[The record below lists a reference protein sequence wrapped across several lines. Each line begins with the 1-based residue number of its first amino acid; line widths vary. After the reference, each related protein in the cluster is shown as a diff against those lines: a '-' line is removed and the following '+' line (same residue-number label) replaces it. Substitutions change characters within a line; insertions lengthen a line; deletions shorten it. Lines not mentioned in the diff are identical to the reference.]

1 MKKKT
6 IYDIVLFALL
16 GILAFLP
23 MAQEHLHLF
32 DLKHLVGVM
41 VEAKKPE
48 LTKEN
53 YVSGQYQQQMEAYAA
68 QNFGFHESIIR
79 LYNQYLYDFYRKTYN
94 EEIIPGRDGWFYY
107 QQNVNDYYGTEMYR
121 WQPTVEEAKAT
132 YDREARLMWKLR
144 GVLHDY
150 GKEFLMFMAP
160 EKGFLYPEHLPK
172 RQIDTTTINARLY
185 YSKKFDEYGFPYIEM
200 TKWFQGIKEA
210 DTVPYI
216 LIPQSGAH
224 WSFSSVIAADSLFRF
239 MGSLKNEKL
248 GTLKV
253 GPLRESSVQTKIG
266 DYDLENTMNL
276 WRTVSHK
283 GEKLLDAEVT
293 VVSDSATVKPDVLF
307 VGNSYLF
314 RMNYFIPFE
323 DMFSYTDYWFYNS
336 TAYYGE
342 GYALKRN
349 VLEIDLLQ
357 RLLDADY
364 VVWFTT
370 GNQMY
375 KVSYGFVERAL
386 MTLCLSEDRVN
397 DVRNQLMD
405 SLRCDSAFM
414 STIDTLSDPN
424 GVELI
429 KQLWQEAS
437 NALTRN
443 PEYYFPE
450 LAGDSIPTA
459 RNPKIPEYLVIKDIK
474 KDPDWMISLQCQ
486 TIIRNTTLDNI
497 LKMEA
502 QNVLNGRPLMRD
514 ERDVVSKENYVNSLV
529 AEMKQNLLSKPNSL
543 QSIKDKAA
551 AKGCT
556 FDEQLEAD
564 ARWVVNDRI
573 NRGVIDLSNFA
584 EDEQRRNAQ
593 KTIDEWV
600 REMEQELL
608 SKPASVQSIKEKAA
622 AKGLTFEEQLHADAQ
637 WIIND
642 RISRGVISVEQPQ

>member
-41 VEAKKPE
+41 VKAEKPE
-48 LTKEN
+48 LTKES
-53 YVSGQYQQQMEAYAA
+53 YVSGQYQQQAEAYIG

-94 EEIIPGRDGWFYY
+94 KEIIPGRDGWFYY

-121 WQPTVEEAKAT
+121 WQPTVEKARAT

-150 GKEFLMFMAP
+150 DKEFLMFMAP
-160 EKGFLYPEHLPK
+160 EKSFLYPEHLPK
-172 RQIDTTTINARLY
+172 RQFDTTTINARLY
-185 YSKKFDEYGFPYIEM
+185 YSQKFDEYGFPYIEM
-200 TKWFQGIKEA
+200 TKWFQAIKEA
-210 DTVPYI
+210 DTVPYN

-239 MGSLKNEKL
+239 MGNLKNEKL

-253 GPLRESSVQTKIG
+253 GPLRESSEQTKIG
-266 DYDLENTMNL
+266 DYDLENTLNL

-283 GEKLLDAEVT
+283 NEKLLDAEVT
-293 VVSDSATVKPDVLF
+293 VVSDSATVKPNVLF

-314 RMNYFIPFE
+314 RMYYFIPFE
-323 DMFSYTDYWFYNS
+323 DMFSYSDYWFYNS
-336 TAYYGE
+336 TVYYGE
-342 GYALKRN
+342 GHALKKS
-349 VLEIDLLQ
+349 VWEVDWLQ
-357 RLLDADY
+357 RLMDADY

-386 MTLCLSEDRVN
+386 MTLCLSNDRVN
-397 DVRNQLMD
+397 AVRNQVMD

-414 STIDTLSDPN
+414 STIDTLSNPK
-424 GVELI
+424 GIELR
-429 KQLWQEAS
+429 KQLWQEADDRIIGH
-437 NALTRN
+437 L
-443 PEYYFPE
+443 EYYFPE
-450 LAGDSIPTA
+450 LAGNSIPTA

-474 KDPDWMISLQCQ
+474 KDADWMINLQCQ
-486 TIIRNTTLDNI
+486 TNLRNTSLDNI

-514 ERDVVSKENYVNSLV
+514 DQDVVSKENYVNSLV
-529 AEMKQNLLSKPNSL
+529 EEMKQNLLGKPASV
-543 QSIKDKAA
+543 QTIKDKAA
-551 AKGCT
+551 TKGWT
-556 FDEQLEAD
+556 FEEQLEAD
-564 ARWVVNDRI
+564 ARWVINDRI
-573 NRGVIDLSNFA
+573 NKGLLDLGNFT
-584 EDEQRRNAQ
+584 EEEQKRKAK
-593 KTIDEWV
+593 KTFDEWV
-600 REMEQELL
+600 RDMEQELRG
-608 SKPASVQSIKEKAA
+608 KPASVQIIKEKAA
-622 AKGLTFEEQLHADAQ
+622 TNGRTFEEQLHADAQ
-637 WIIND
+637 WIVND
-642 RISRGVISVEQPQ
+642 RIKNGVYKLE

>member
-16 GILAFLP
+16 SILAFLP

-32 DLKHLVGVM
+32 DLKQLVGVM

-53 YVSGQYQQQMEAYAA
+53 YVSGQYQQQMEAYAG

-121 WQPTVEEAKAT
+121 WQPTVEKARAT

-150 GKEFLMFMAP
+150 DKEFLMFMAP

-185 YSKKFDEYGFPYIEM
+185 YSQKFDEYDFPYIEM
-200 TKWFQGIKEA
+200 TKWFQAIKEA

-239 MGSLKNEKL
+239 MGNLKNEKL

-253 GPLRESSVQTKIG
+253 GPLRESSEQTKIG
-266 DYDLENTMNL
+266 DYDLENTLNL

-293 VVSDSATVKPDVLF
+293 VISDSTTVKPNVLF

-314 RMNYFIPFE
+314 RMNYFVPFE

-342 GYALKRN
+342 HYALKRS
-349 VLEIDLLQ
+349 VWEIDFLQ
-357 RLLDADY
+357 RLMDADY
-364 VVWFTT
+364 IVWFTT

-386 MTLCLSEDRVN
+386 MTLCVSDDRVN

-405 SLRCDSAFM
+405 SLRHDSTFM
-414 STIDTLSDPN
+414 STIDTLSDTK
-424 GVELI
+424 GVELR
-429 KQLWQEAS
+429 KQLWQQS
-437 NALTRN
+437 NNLITRN

-459 RNPKIPEYLVIKDIK
+459 RNPKIPEYLVIKNIK
-474 KDPDWMISLQCQ
+474 KDDDWMISLQCQ
-486 TIIRNTTLDNI
+486 TIIHNATLDNI

-502 QNVLNGRPLMRD
+502 QNVLNGWPLMRD
-514 ERDVVSKENYVNSLV
+514 EQNVVSKENYVNSLV
-529 AEMKQNLLSKPNSL
+529 ADMKLELQGKPVSV
-543 QSIKDKAA
+543 QAIKDKATA
-551 AKGCT
+551 TGKT
-556 FDEQLEAD
+556 FEEQLEAD
-564 ARWVVNDRI
+564 ARWIINDRI
-573 NRGVIDLSNFA
+573 NRGVIDLNFFA
-584 EDEQRRNAQ
+584 EEEQKRNIE
-593 KTIDEWV
+593 KTMEELV
-600 REMEQELL
+600 RDMEQELL
-608 SKPASVQSIKEKAA
+608 EKPTSVQSIKEKASA
-622 AKGLTFEEQLHADAQ
+622 NGRTFEEQLHVDAQ

-642 RISRGVISVEQPQ
+642 KISRGIIRVE

>member
-32 DLKHLVGVM
+32 DLKQLVGVM

-53 YVSGQYQQQMEAYAA
+53 YVSGQYQQQMEAYAR

-121 WQPTVEEAKAT
+121 WQPTVEKACAT

-150 GKEFLMFMAP
+150 DKEFLMFMAP

-185 YSKKFDEYGFPYIEM
+185 YSQKFDEYDFPYIEM
-200 TKWFQGIKEA
+200 TKWFQAIKEA

-253 GPLRESSVQTKIG
+253 GPLRESSEQTKIG
-266 DYDLENTMNL
+266 DYDLENTLNL

-293 VVSDSATVKPDVLF
+293 VISDSTTVKPNVLF

-314 RMNYFIPFE
+314 RMNYFVPFE
-323 DMFSYTDYWFYNS
+323 DMFSYSDYWFYNS

-342 GYALKRN
+342 HYALKRS
-349 VLEIDLLQ
+349 VWEIDFLQ
-357 RLLDADY
+357 RLMDADY
-364 VVWFTT
+364 IVWFTT

-386 MTLCLSEDRVN
+386 MTLCVSDDRVN

-405 SLRCDSAFM
+405 SLRHDSTFM
-414 STIDTLSDPN
+414 STIDTLSDTK
-424 GVELI
+424 GVELR
-429 KQLWQEAS
+429 KQLWQQS
-437 NALTRN
+437 NNLITRN

-459 RNPKIPEYLVIKDIK
+459 RNPKIPEYLVIKNIK
-474 KDPDWMISLQCQ
+474 KDDDWMISLQCQ
-486 TIIRNTTLDNI
+486 TIIHNATLDNI

-502 QNVLNGRPLMRD
+502 QNVLNGWPLMRD
-514 ERDVVSKENYVNSLV
+514 EQNVVSKENYVNSLV
-529 AEMKQNLLSKPNSL
+529 ADMKLELQGKPVSV
-543 QSIKDKAA
+543 QAIKDKATA
-551 AKGCT
+551 TGKT
-556 FDEQLEAD
+556 FEEQLEAD
-564 ARWVVNDRI
+564 ARWIINDRI
-573 NRGVIDLSNFA
+573 NRGVIDLNFFA
-584 EDEQRRNAQ
+584 EEEQKRNIE
-593 KTIDEWV
+593 KTMEELV
-600 REMEQELL
+600 RDMEQELL
-608 SKPASVQSIKEKAA
+608 EKPTSVQSIKEKASA
-622 AKGLTFEEQLHADAQ
+622 NGRTFEEQLHVDAQ

-642 RISRGVISVEQPQ
+642 KINRGIIRVE

>member
-32 DLKHLVGVM
+32 DLKQLVGVM

-53 YVSGQYQQQMEAYAA
+53 YVSGQYQQQMEAYAR

-121 WQPTVEEAKAT
+121 WQANVDEARAT

-150 GKEFLMFMAP
+150 DKEFLMFMAP

-185 YSKKFDEYGFPYIEM
+185 YSQKFDEYNFPYIEM
-200 TKWFQGIKEA
+200 TKWFQAIKEA

-253 GPLRESSVQTKIG
+253 GPLRESSEQTKIG
-266 DYDLENTMNL
+266 DYDLENTLNL

-293 VVSDSATVKPDVLF
+293 VISDSTTVKPNVLF

-314 RMNYFIPFE
+314 RMNYFVPFE

-342 GYALKRN
+342 HYALKRS
-349 VLEIDLLQ
+349 VWEIDFLQ
-357 RLLDADY
+357 RLMDADY
-364 VVWFTT
+364 IVWFTT

-386 MTLCLSEDRVN
+386 MTLCVSDDRVN

-405 SLRCDSAFM
+405 SLRHDSTFM
-414 STIDTLSDPN
+414 STIDTLSDTK
-424 GVELI
+424 GVELR
-429 KQLWQEAS
+429 KQLWQQS
-437 NALTRN
+437 NNLITRN
-443 PEYYFPE
+443 PEFYFPE

-459 RNPKIPEYLVIKDIK
+459 RNPKIPEYLVIKNIK
-474 KDPDWMISLQCQ
+474 KDDDWMISLQCQ
-486 TIIRNTTLDNI
+486 TIIHNATLDNI

-502 QNVLNGRPLMRD
+502 QNVLNGWPLMRD
-514 ERDVVSKENYVNSLV
+514 EQNVVSKENYVNSLV
-529 AEMKQNLLSKPNSL
+529 ADMKLELQGKPVSV
-543 QSIKDKAA
+543 QAIKDKATA
-551 AKGCT
+551 TGKT
-556 FDEQLEAD
+556 FEEQLEAD
-564 ARWVVNDRI
+564 ARWIINDRI
-573 NRGVIDLSNFA
+573 NRGVIDLNFFA
-584 EDEQRRNAQ
+584 EEEQKRNIE
-593 KTIDEWV
+593 KTMEELV
-600 REMEQELL
+600 RDMEQELL
-608 SKPASVQSIKEKAA
+608 EKPASVQSIKEKASA
-622 AKGLTFEEQLHADAQ
+622 NGRTFEEQLHVDAQ

-642 RISRGVISVEQPQ
+642 KINRGIIRVE

>member
-6 IYDIVLFALL
+6 IYDKVLFALL

-32 DLKHLVGVM
+32 DLKQLVGVM

-53 YVSGQYQQQMEAYAA
+53 YVSGQYQQQMEAYAR

-121 WQPTVEEAKAT
+121 WQANVDEARAT

-150 GKEFLMFMAP
+150 GIEFLMFMAP
-160 EKGFLYPEHLPK
+160 EKGFLYPEHLPI

-185 YSKKFDEYGFPYIEM
+185 YSQKFDEYDFPYIEM
-200 TKWFQGIKEA
+200 TKWFQAIKEA

-253 GPLRESSVQTKIG
+253 GPLRESSEQTKIG
-266 DYDLENTMNL
+266 DYDLENTLNL

-293 VVSDSATVKPDVLF
+293 VISDSTTVKPNVLF

-314 RMNYFIPFE
+314 RMNYFVPFE

-342 GYALKRN
+342 HYALKRS
-349 VLEIDLLQ
+349 VWEIDFLQ
-357 RLLDADY
+357 RLMDADY
-364 VVWFTT
+364 IVWFTT

-386 MTLCLSEDRVN
+386 MTLCVSDDRVN

-405 SLRCDSAFM
+405 SLRHDSTFM
-414 STIDTLSDPN
+414 STIDTLSDTK
-424 GVELI
+424 GVELR
-429 KQLWQEAS
+429 KQLWQQS
-437 NALTRN
+437 NNLITRN

-459 RNPKIPEYLVIKDIK
+459 RNPKIPEYLVIKNIK
-474 KDPDWMISLQCQ
+474 KDDDWMISLQCQ
-486 TIIRNTTLDNI
+486 TIIHNATLDNI

-502 QNVLNGRPLMRD
+502 QNVLNGWPLMRD
-514 ERDVVSKENYVNSLV
+514 EQNVVSKENYVNSLV
-529 AEMKQNLLSKPNSL
+529 ADMKLELQGKPVSV
-543 QSIKDKAA
+543 QAIKDKATA
-551 AKGCT
+551 TGKT
-556 FDEQLEAD
+556 FEEQLEAD
-564 ARWVVNDRI
+564 ARWIINDRI
-573 NRGVIDLSNFA
+573 NRGVIDLNFFA
-584 EDEQRRNAQ
+584 EEEQKRNIE
-593 KTIDEWV
+593 KTMEELV
-600 REMEQELL
+600 RDMEQELL
-608 SKPASVQSIKEKAA
+608 EKPASVQSIKEKASA
-622 AKGLTFEEQLHADAQ
+622 NGRTFEEQLHVDAQ

-642 RISRGVISVEQPQ
+642 KINRGIIRVE

>member
-32 DLKHLVGVM
+32 DLKQLVGVM

-53 YVSGQYQQQMEAYAA
+53 YVSGQYQQQMEAYAG

-121 WQPTVEEAKAT
+121 WQPTVEKACAT

-150 GKEFLMFMAP
+150 DKEFLMFMAP

-185 YSKKFDEYGFPYIEM
+185 YSQKFDEYDFPYIEM
-200 TKWFQGIKEA
+200 TKWFQAIKEA

-253 GPLRESSVQTKIG
+253 GPLRESSEQTKIG
-266 DYDLENTMNL
+266 DYDLENTLNL

-293 VVSDSATVKPDVLF
+293 VISDSTTVKPNVLF

-314 RMNYFIPFE
+314 RMNYFVPFE

-342 GYALKRN
+342 HYALKRS
-349 VLEIDLLQ
+349 VWEIDFLQ
-357 RLLDADY
+357 RLMDADY
-364 VVWFTT
+364 IVWFTT

-386 MTLCLSEDRVN
+386 MTLCVSDDRVN

-405 SLRCDSAFM
+405 SLRHDSTFM
-414 STIDTLSDPN
+414 STIDTLSDTK
-424 GVELI
+424 GVELR
-429 KQLWQEAS
+429 KQLWQQS
-437 NALTRN
+437 NNLITRN

-459 RNPKIPEYLVIKDIK
+459 RNPKIPEYLVIKNIK
-474 KDPDWMISLQCQ
+474 KDDDWMISLQCQ
-486 TIIRNTTLDNI
+486 TIIHNATLDNI

-502 QNVLNGRPLMRD
+502 QNVLNGWPLMRD
-514 ERDVVSKENYVNSLV
+514 EQNVVSKENYVNSLV
-529 AEMKQNLLSKPNSL
+529 ADMKLELQGKPVSV
-543 QSIKDKAA
+543 QAIKDKATA
-551 AKGCT
+551 TGKT
-556 FDEQLEAD
+556 FEEQLEAD
-564 ARWVVNDRI
+564 ARWIINDRI
-573 NRGVIDLSNFA
+573 NRGVINLNFFA
-584 EDEQRRNAQ
+584 EEEQKRNIE
-593 KTIDEWV
+593 KTMEELV
-600 REMEQELL
+600 RDMEQELL
-608 SKPASVQSIKEKAA
+608 EKPASVQSIKEKASA
-622 AKGLTFEEQLHADAQ
+622 NGRTFEEQLHVDAQ

-642 RISRGVISVEQPQ
+642 KINRGIIRVE

>member
-16 GILAFLP
+16 SILAFLP

-32 DLKHLVGVM
+32 DLKQLVGVM

-53 YVSGQYQQQMEAYAA
+53 YVSGQYQQQMEAYAG

-121 WQPTVEEAKAT
+121 WQPTVEKARAT

-150 GKEFLMFMAP
+150 DKEFLMFMAP

-185 YSKKFDEYGFPYIEM
+185 YSQKFDEYDFPYIEM
-200 TKWFQGIKEA
+200 TKWFQAIKEA

-239 MGSLKNEKL
+239 MGNLKNEKL

-253 GPLRESSVQTKIG
+253 GPLRESSEQTKIG
-266 DYDLENTMNL
+266 DYDLENTLNL

-293 VVSDSATVKPDVLF
+293 VISDSTTVKPNVLF

-314 RMNYFIPFE
+314 RMNYFVPFE

-342 GYALKRN
+342 HYALKRS
-349 VLEIDLLQ
+349 VWEIDFLQ
-357 RLLDADY
+357 RLMDADY
-364 VVWFTT
+364 IVWFTT

-386 MTLCLSEDRVN
+386 MTLCVSDDRVN

-405 SLRCDSAFM
+405 SLRHDSTFM
-414 STIDTLSDPN
+414 STIDTLSDTK
-424 GVELI
+424 GVELR
-429 KQLWQEAS
+429 KQLWQQS
-437 NALTRN
+437 NNLITRN

-459 RNPKIPEYLVIKDIK
+459 RNPKIPEYLVIKNIK
-474 KDPDWMISLQCQ
+474 KDDDWMISLQCQ
-486 TIIRNTTLDNI
+486 TIIHNATLDNI

-502 QNVLNGRPLMRD
+502 QNVLNGWPLMRD
-514 ERDVVSKENYVNSLV
+514 EQNVVSKENYVNSLV
-529 AEMKQNLLSKPNSL
+529 ADMKLELQGKPVSV
-543 QSIKDKAA
+543 QAIKDKATVTG
-551 AKGCT
+551 KT
-556 FDEQLEAD
+556 FEEQLEAD
-564 ARWVVNDRI
+564 ARWIINDRI
-573 NRGVIDLSNFA
+573 NRGVIDLNFFA
-584 EDEQRRNAQ
+584 EEEQKRNIE
-593 KTIDEWV
+593 KTMEELV
-600 REMEQELL
+600 RDMEQELL
-608 SKPASVQSIKEKAA
+608 EKPASVQSIKEKASA
-622 AKGLTFEEQLHADAQ
+622 NGRTFEEQLHVDAQ

-642 RISRGVISVEQPQ
+642 KINRGIIRVE

>member
-32 DLKHLVGVM
+32 DLKQLVGVM

-53 YVSGQYQQQMEAYAA
+53 YVSGQYQQQMEAYAR

-121 WQPTVEEAKAT
+121 WQANVDEARAT

-150 GKEFLMFMAP
+150 GIEFLMFMAP
-160 EKGFLYPEHLPK
+160 EKGFLYPEHLPI

-185 YSKKFDEYGFPYIEM
+185 YSQKFDEYDFPYIEM
-200 TKWFQGIKEA
+200 TKWFQAIKEA

-253 GPLRESSVQTKIG
+253 GPLRESSEQTKIG
-266 DYDLENTMNL
+266 DYDLENTLNL

-293 VVSDSATVKPDVLF
+293 VISDSTTVKPNVLF

-314 RMNYFIPFE
+314 RMNYFVPFE

-342 GYALKRN
+342 HYALKRS
-349 VLEIDLLQ
+349 VWEIDFLQ
-357 RLLDADY
+357 RLMDADY
-364 VVWFTT
+364 IVWFTT

-386 MTLCLSEDRVN
+386 MTLCVSDDRVN

-405 SLRCDSAFM
+405 SL
-414 STIDTLSDPN
+414 
-424 GVELI
+424 
-429 KQLWQEAS
+429 
-437 NALTRN
+437 
-443 PEYYFPE
+443 
-450 LAGDSIPTA
+450 
-459 RNPKIPEYLVIKDIK
+459 KI
-474 KDPDWMISLQCQ
+474 
-486 TIIRNTTLDNI
+486 
-497 LKMEA
+497 
-502 QNVLNGRPLMRD
+502 G
-514 ERDVVSKENYVNSLV
+514 
-529 AEMKQNLLSKPNSL
+529 
-543 QSIKDKAA
+543 
-551 AKGCT
+551 
-556 FDEQLEAD
+556 
-564 ARWVVNDRI
+564 
-573 NRGVIDLSNFA
+573 
-584 EDEQRRNAQ
+584 
-593 KTIDEWV
+593 
-600 REMEQELL
+600 
-608 SKPASVQSIKEKAA
+608 
-622 AKGLTFEEQLHADAQ
+622 
-637 WIIND
+637 
-642 RISRGVISVEQPQ
+642 

>member
-41 VEAKKPE
+41 VKAEKPE

-53 YVSGQYQQQMEAYAA
+53 YVSGQYQQQAEAYIG

-79 LYNQYLYDFYRKTYN
+79 LYNQYLYDFYHKTYN
-94 EEIIPGRDGWFYY
+94 KEIIPGRDGWFYY

-121 WQPTVEEAKAT
+121 WQPTVEKARAT

-150 GKEFLMFMAP
+150 DKEFLMFMAP

-172 RQIDTTTINARLY
+172 RQFDTTTINARLY
-185 YSKKFDEYGFPYIEM
+185 YSQKFDEYGFPYIEM
-200 TKWFQGIKEA
+200 TKWFQAIKEA
-210 DTVPYI
+210 DTVPYN

-239 MGSLKNEKL
+239 MGNLKNEKL

-253 GPLRESSVQTKIG
+253 GPLRESSEQTKIG
-266 DYDLENTMNL
+266 DYDLENTLNL

-283 GEKLLDAEVT
+283 NEKLLDAEVT
-293 VVSDSATVKPDVLF
+293 VVSDSATVKPNVLF

-314 RMNYFIPFE
+314 RMYYFIPFE
-323 DMFSYTDYWFYNS
+323 DMFSYSDYWFYNS
-336 TAYYGE
+336 TVYYGE
-342 GYALKRN
+342 GHALKKS
-349 VLEIDLLQ
+349 VWEVDWLQ
-357 RLLDADY
+357 RLMDADY

-386 MTLCLSEDRVN
+386 MTLCLSNDRVN
-397 DVRNQLMD
+397 AVRNQVMD

-414 STIDTLSDPN
+414 STIDTLSNPK
-424 GVELI
+424 GIELR
-429 KQLWQEAS
+429 KQLWQEADDRIIGH
-437 NALTRN
+437 L
-443 PEYYFPE
+443 EYYFSE
-450 LAGDSIPTA
+450 LAGDSIPTC
-459 RNPKIPEYLVIKDIK
+459 RNPKIPEYLIIKDIK
-474 KDPDWMISLQCQ
+474 KDADWMVCLQCQ
-486 TIIRNTTLDNI
+486 TVIHNTSLDNI
-497 LKMEA
+497 LRMEA
-502 QNVLNGRPLMRD
+502 QNILNGRPLMRD
-514 ERDVVSKENYVNSLV
+514 EQNVVSKENYVNSLV
-529 AEMKQNLLSKPNSL
+529 AEMKQSLMSKPQSV

-551 AKGCT
+551 AKGRT
-556 FDEQLEAD
+556 FEEQLEAD
-564 ARWVVNDRI
+564 ARWLVNDKI
-573 NRGVIDLSNFA
+573 NQGVIDLSKFA
-584 EDEQRRNAQ
+584 EEEQKRNVQ

-600 REMEQELL
+600 RDMEQELL
-608 SKPASVQSIKEKAA
+608 GKPASVQTIKEKAA
-622 AKGLTFEEQLHADAQ
+622 TKGRTFEEQLHADAQ
-637 WIIND
+637 WIVND
-642 RISRGVISVEQPQ
+642 RIKNGVYKLE

>member
-32 DLKHLVGVM
+32 DLKQLVGVM

-53 YVSGQYQQQMEAYAA
+53 YVSGQYQQQMEAYAR

-121 WQPTVEEAKAT
+121 WQPTVEKACAT

-144 GVLHDY
+144 GLLHDY
-150 GKEFLMFMAP
+150 DKEFLMFMAP

-185 YSKKFDEYGFPYIEM
+185 YSQKFDEYDFPYIEM
-200 TKWFQGIKEA
+200 TKWFQAIKEA

-253 GPLRESSVQTKIG
+253 GPLRESSEQTKIG
-266 DYDLENTMNL
+266 DYDLENTLNL

-293 VVSDSATVKPDVLF
+293 VISDSTTVKPNVLF

-314 RMNYFIPFE
+314 RMNYFVPFE

-342 GYALKRN
+342 HYALKRS
-349 VLEIDLLQ
+349 VWEIDFLQ
-357 RLLDADY
+357 RLMDADY
-364 VVWFTT
+364 IVWFTT

-386 MTLCLSEDRVN
+386 MTLCVSDDRVN

-405 SLRCDSAFM
+405 SLRHDSTFM
-414 STIDTLSDPN
+414 STIDTLSDTK
-424 GVELI
+424 GVELR
-429 KQLWQEAS
+429 KQLWQQS
-437 NALTRN
+437 NNLITRN

-459 RNPKIPEYLVIKDIK
+459 RNPKIPEYLVIKNIK
-474 KDPDWMISLQCQ
+474 KDDNWMISLQCQ
-486 TIIRNTTLDNI
+486 TIIHNATLDNI

-502 QNVLNGRPLMRD
+502 QNVLNGWPLMRD
-514 ERDVVSKENYVNSLV
+514 EQNVVSKENYVNSLV
-529 AEMKQNLLSKPNSL
+529 ADMKLELQGKPVSV
-543 QSIKDKAA
+543 QAIKDKATA
-551 AKGCT
+551 TGKT
-556 FDEQLEAD
+556 FEEQLEAD
-564 ARWVVNDRI
+564 ARWIINDRI
-573 NRGVIDLSNFA
+573 NRGLIDLNFFA
-584 EDEQRRNAQ
+584 EEEQKRNIE
-593 KTIDEWV
+593 KTMEELV
-600 REMEQELL
+600 RDMEQELL
-608 SKPASVQSIKEKAA
+608 EKPTSVQSIKEKASA
-622 AKGLTFEEQLHADAQ
+622 NGRTFEEQLHVDAQ

-642 RISRGVISVEQPQ
+642 KINRGIIRVE

>member
-16 GILAFLP
+16 SILAFLP

-32 DLKHLVGVM
+32 DLKQLVGVM

-53 YVSGQYQQQMEAYAA
+53 YVSGQYQQQMEAYAG

-121 WQPTVEEAKAT
+121 WQPTVEKARAT

-150 GKEFLMFMAP
+150 DKEFLMFMAP

-185 YSKKFDEYGFPYIEM
+185 YSQKFDEYDFPYIEM
-200 TKWFQGIKEA
+200 TKWFQAIKEA

-253 GPLRESSVQTKIG
+253 GPLRESSEQTKIG
-266 DYDLENTMNL
+266 DYDLENTLNL

-293 VVSDSATVKPDVLF
+293 VISDSTTVKPNVLF

-314 RMNYFIPFE
+314 RMNYFVPFE

-342 GYALKRN
+342 HYALKRS
-349 VLEIDLLQ
+349 VWEIDFLQ
-357 RLLDADY
+357 RLMDADY
-364 VVWFTT
+364 IVWFTT

-386 MTLCLSEDRVN
+386 MTLCVSDDRVN

-405 SLRCDSAFM
+405 SLRHDSTFM
-414 STIDTLSDPN
+414 STIDTLSDTK
-424 GVELI
+424 GVELR
-429 KQLWQEAS
+429 KQLWQQS
-437 NALTRN
+437 NNLITRN

-450 LAGDSIPTA
+450 LACDSIPTA
-459 RNPKIPEYLVIKDIK
+459 RNPKIPEYLVIKNIK
-474 KDPDWMISLQCQ
+474 KDDDWMISLQCQ
-486 TIIRNTTLDNI
+486 TIIHNATLDNI

-502 QNVLNGRPLMRD
+502 QNVLNGWPLMRD
-514 ERDVVSKENYVNSLV
+514 EQNVVSKENYVNSRV
-529 AEMKQNLLSKPNSL
+529 ADMKLELQGKPVSV
-543 QSIKDKAA
+543 QAIKDKATVTG
-551 AKGCT
+551 KT
-556 FDEQLEAD
+556 FEEQLEAD
-564 ARWVVNDRI
+564 ARWIINDRI
-573 NRGVIDLSNFA
+573 NRGVIDLNFFA
-584 EDEQRRNAQ
+584 EEEQKRNIE
-593 KTIDEWV
+593 KTMEELV
-600 REMEQELL
+600 RDMEQELL
-608 SKPASVQSIKEKAA
+608 EKPASVQSIKEKASA
-622 AKGLTFEEQLHADAQ
+622 NGRTFEEQLHVDAQ

-642 RISRGVISVEQPQ
+642 KINRGIIRVE

>member
-32 DLKHLVGVM
+32 DLKQLVGVM

-53 YVSGQYQQQMEAYAA
+53 YVSGQYQQQMEAYAR

-121 WQPTVEEAKAT
+121 WQANVDEARAT

-150 GKEFLMFMAP
+150 DKEFLMFMAP

-185 YSKKFDEYGFPYIEM
+185 YSQKFDEYDFPYIEM
-200 TKWFQGIKEA
+200 TKWFQAIKEA

-253 GPLRESSVQTKIG
+253 GPLRESSEQTKIG
-266 DYDLENTMNL
+266 DYDLENTLNL

-293 VVSDSATVKPDVLF
+293 VISDSTTVKPNVLF

-314 RMNYFIPFE
+314 RMNYFVPFE

-342 GYALKRN
+342 HYALKRS
-349 VLEIDLLQ
+349 VWEIDFLQ
-357 RLLDADY
+357 RLMDADY
-364 VVWFTT
+364 IVWFTT

-386 MTLCLSEDRVN
+386 MTLCVSDDRVN

-405 SLRCDSAFM
+405 SLRHDSTFM
-414 STIDTLSDPN
+414 STIDTLSDTK
-424 GVELI
+424 GVELR
-429 KQLWQEAS
+429 KQLWQQS
-437 NALTRN
+437 NNLITRN

-459 RNPKIPEYLVIKDIK
+459 RNPKIPEYLVIKNIK
-474 KDPDWMISLQCQ
+474 KDDDWMISLQCQ
-486 TIIRNTTLDNI
+486 TIIHNATLDNI

-502 QNVLNGRPLMRD
+502 QNVLNGWPLMRD
-514 ERDVVSKENYVNSLV
+514 EQNVVSKENYVNSLV
-529 AEMKQNLLSKPNSL
+529 ADMKLELQGKPVSV
-543 QSIKDKAA
+543 QAIKDKATA
-551 AKGCT
+551 TGKT
-556 FDEQLEAD
+556 FEEQLEAD
-564 ARWVVNDRI
+564 ARWIINDRI
-573 NRGVIDLSNFA
+573 NRGVIDLNFFA
-584 EDEQRRNAQ
+584 EEEQKRNIE
-593 KTIDEWV
+593 KTMEELV
-600 REMEQELL
+600 RDMEQELL
-608 SKPASVQSIKEKAA
+608 EKPASVQSIKEKASA
-622 AKGLTFEEQLHADAQ
+622 NGRTFEEQLHVDAQ

-642 RISRGVISVEQPQ
+642 KINRGIIRVE

>member
-32 DLKHLVGVM
+32 DLKQLVGVM

-53 YVSGQYQQQMEAYAA
+53 YVSGQYQQQMEAYAR

-121 WQPTVEEAKAT
+121 WQPTVEKACAT

-150 GKEFLMFMAP
+150 DKEFLMFMAP

-185 YSKKFDEYGFPYIEM
+185 YSQKFDEYDFPYIEM
-200 TKWFQGIKEA
+200 TKWFQAIKEA

-253 GPLRESSVQTKIG
+253 GPLRESSEQTKIG
-266 DYDLENTMNL
+266 DYDLENTLNL

-293 VVSDSATVKPDVLF
+293 VISDSTTVKPNVLF

-314 RMNYFIPFE
+314 RMNYFVPFE

-342 GYALKRN
+342 HYALKRS
-349 VLEIDLLQ
+349 VWEIDFLQ
-357 RLLDADY
+357 RLMDADY
-364 VVWFTT
+364 IVWFTT

-386 MTLCLSEDRVN
+386 MTLCVSDDRVN

-405 SLRCDSAFM
+405 SLRHDSTFM
-414 STIDTLSDPN
+414 STIDTLSDTK
-424 GVELI
+424 GVELR
-429 KQLWQEAS
+429 KQLWQQS
-437 NALTRN
+437 NNLITRN

-459 RNPKIPEYLVIKDIK
+459 RNPKIPEYLVIKNIK
-474 KDPDWMISLQCQ
+474 KDDNWMISLQCQ
-486 TIIRNTTLDNI
+486 TIIHNATLDNI

-502 QNVLNGRPLMRD
+502 QNVLNGWPLMRD
-514 ERDVVSKENYVNSLV
+514 EQNVVSKENYVNSLV
-529 AEMKQNLLSKPNSL
+529 ADMKLELQGKPVSV
-543 QSIKDKAA
+543 QAIKDKATA
-551 AKGCT
+551 TGKT
-556 FDEQLEAD
+556 FEEQLEAD
-564 ARWVVNDRI
+564 ARWIINDRI
-573 NRGVIDLSNFA
+573 NRGVIDLNFFA
-584 EDEQRRNAQ
+584 EEEQKRNIE
-593 KTIDEWV
+593 KTMEELV
-600 REMEQELL
+600 RDMEQELL
-608 SKPASVQSIKEKAA
+608 EKPASVQSIKEKASA
-622 AKGLTFEEQLHADAQ
+622 NGRTFEEQLHVDAQ

-642 RISRGVISVEQPQ
+642 KINRGIIRVE

>member
-1 MKKKT
+1 MKKNT

-32 DLKHLVGVM
+32 DLKQLVGVM

-53 YVSGQYQQQMEAYAA
+53 YVSGQYQQQMEAYAG

-121 WQPTVEEAKAT
+121 WQPTVEKACAT

-150 GKEFLMFMAP
+150 DKEFLMFMAP

-185 YSKKFDEYGFPYIEM
+185 YSQKFDEYDFPYIEM
-200 TKWFQGIKEA
+200 TKWFQAIKEA

-253 GPLRESSVQTKIG
+253 GPLRESSEQTKIG
-266 DYDLENTMNL
+266 DYDLENTLNL

-293 VVSDSATVKPDVLF
+293 VISDSTTVKPNVLF

-314 RMNYFIPFE
+314 RMNYFVPFE

-342 GYALKRN
+342 HYALKRS
-349 VLEIDLLQ
+349 VWEIDFLQ
-357 RLLDADY
+357 RLMDADY
-364 VVWFTT
+364 IVWFTT

-386 MTLCLSEDRVN
+386 MTLCVSDDRVN

-405 SLRCDSAFM
+405 SLRHDSTFM
-414 STIDTLSDPN
+414 STIDTLSDTK
-424 GVELI
+424 GVELR
-429 KQLWQEAS
+429 KQLWQQS
-437 NALTRN
+437 NNLITRN

-459 RNPKIPEYLVIKDIK
+459 RNPKIPEYLVIKNIK
-474 KDPDWMISLQCQ
+474 KDDDWMISLQCQ
-486 TIIRNTTLDNI
+486 TIIHNATLDNI

-502 QNVLNGRPLMRD
+502 QNVLNGWPLMRD
-514 ERDVVSKENYVNSLV
+514 EQNVVSKENYVNSLV
-529 AEMKQNLLSKPNSL
+529 ADMKLELQGKPVSV
-543 QSIKDKAA
+543 QAIKDKATA
-551 AKGCT
+551 TGKT
-556 FDEQLEAD
+556 FEEQLEAD
-564 ARWVVNDRI
+564 ARWIINDRI
-573 NRGVIDLSNFA
+573 NRGVIDLNFFA
-584 EDEQRRNAQ
+584 EEEQKRNIE
-593 KTIDEWV
+593 KTMEELV
-600 REMEQELL
+600 RDMEQELL
-608 SKPASVQSIKEKAA
+608 EKPASVQSIKEKASA
-622 AKGLTFEEQLHADAQ
+622 NGRTFEEQLHVDAQ

-642 RISRGVISVEQPQ
+642 KINRGIIRVE

>member
-32 DLKHLVGVM
+32 DLKQLVGVM

-53 YVSGQYQQQMEAYAA
+53 YVSGQYQQQMEAYAR

-121 WQPTVEEAKAT
+121 WQPTVEKACAT

-150 GKEFLMFMAP
+150 DKEFLMFMAP

-185 YSKKFDEYGFPYIEM
+185 YSQKFDEYDFPYIEM
-200 TKWFQGIKEA
+200 TKWFQAIKEA

-253 GPLRESSVQTKIG
+253 GPLRESSEQTKIG
-266 DYDLENTMNL
+266 DYDLENTLNL

-293 VVSDSATVKPDVLF
+293 VISDSTTVKPNVLF

-314 RMNYFIPFE
+314 RMNYFVPFE

-342 GYALKRN
+342 HYALKRS
-349 VLEIDLLQ
+349 VWEIDFLQ
-357 RLLDADY
+357 RLMDADY
-364 VVWFTT
+364 IVWFTT

-386 MTLCLSEDRVN
+386 MTLCVSDDRVN

-405 SLRCDSAFM
+405 SLRHDSTFM
-414 STIDTLSDPN
+414 STIDTLSDTK
-424 GVELI
+424 GVELR
-429 KQLWQEAS
+429 KQLWQQS
-437 NALTRN
+437 NNLITRN

-459 RNPKIPEYLVIKDIK
+459 RNPKIPEYLVIKNIK
-474 KDPDWMISLQCQ
+474 KDDDWMISLQCQ
-486 TIIRNTTLDNI
+486 TIIHNATLDNI

-502 QNVLNGRPLMRD
+502 QNVLNGWPLMRD
-514 ERDVVSKENYVNSLV
+514 EQNVVSKENYVNSLV
-529 AEMKQNLLSKPNSL
+529 ADMKLELQGKPVSV
-543 QSIKDKAA
+543 QAIKDKATA
-551 AKGCT
+551 TGKT
-556 FDEQLEAD
+556 FEEQLEAD
-564 ARWVVNDRI
+564 ARWIINDRI
-573 NRGVIDLSNFA
+573 NRGVIDLNFFA
-584 EDEQRRNAQ
+584 EEEQKRNIE
-593 KTIDEWV
+593 KTMEELV
-600 REMEQELL
+600 RDMEQELL
-608 SKPASVQSIKEKAA
+608 EKPTSVQSIKEKASA
-622 AKGLTFEEQLHADAQ
+622 NGRTFEEQLHVDAQ

-642 RISRGVISVEQPQ
+642 KINRGIIRVE

>member
-32 DLKHLVGVM
+32 DLKQLVGVM
-41 VEAKKPE
+41 AEAKKPE

-53 YVSGQYQQQMEAYAA
+53 YVSGQYQQQMEAYAG

-121 WQPTVEEAKAT
+121 WQPTVEKACAT

-150 GKEFLMFMAP
+150 DKEFLMFMAP

-185 YSKKFDEYGFPYIEM
+185 YSQKFDEYDFPYIEM
-200 TKWFQGIKEA
+200 TKWFQAIKEA

-253 GPLRESSVQTKIG
+253 GPLRESSEQTKIG
-266 DYDLENTMNL
+266 DYDLENTLNL

-293 VVSDSATVKPDVLF
+293 VISDSTTVKPNVLF

-314 RMNYFIPFE
+314 RMNYFVPFE

-342 GYALKRN
+342 HYALKRS
-349 VLEIDLLQ
+349 VWEIDFLQ
-357 RLLDADY
+357 RLMDADY
-364 VVWFTT
+364 IVWFTT

-386 MTLCLSEDRVN
+386 MTLCVSDDRVN

-405 SLRCDSAFM
+405 SLRHDSTFM
-414 STIDTLSDPN
+414 STIDTLSDTK
-424 GVELI
+424 GVELR
-429 KQLWQEAS
+429 KQLWQQS
-437 NALTRN
+437 NNLITRN

-459 RNPKIPEYLVIKDIK
+459 RNPKIPEYLVIKNIK
-474 KDPDWMISLQCQ
+474 KDDDWMISLQCQ
-486 TIIRNTTLDNI
+486 TIIHNATLDNI

-502 QNVLNGRPLMRD
+502 QNVLNGWPLMRD
-514 ERDVVSKENYVNSLV
+514 EQNVVSKENYVNSLV
-529 AEMKQNLLSKPNSL
+529 ADMKLELQGKPVSV
-543 QSIKDKAA
+543 QAIKDKAIA
-551 AKGCT
+551 TGKT
-556 FDEQLEAD
+556 FEEQLEAD
-564 ARWVVNDRI
+564 ARWIINDRI
-573 NRGVIDLSNFA
+573 NRGVIDLNFFA
-584 EDEQRRNAQ
+584 EEEQKRNIE
-593 KTIDEWV
+593 KTMEELV
-600 REMEQELL
+600 RDMEQELL
-608 SKPASVQSIKEKAA
+608 EKPASVQSIKEKASA
-622 AKGLTFEEQLHADAQ
+622 NGRTFEEQLHVDAQ

-642 RISRGVISVEQPQ
+642 KINRGIIRVE

>member
-16 GILAFLP
+16 SILAFLP

-32 DLKHLVGVM
+32 DLKQLVGVM

-53 YVSGQYQQQMEAYAA
+53 YVSGQYQQQMEAYAG

-121 WQPTVEEAKAT
+121 WQPTVEKARAT

-150 GKEFLMFMAP
+150 DKEFLMFMAP

-185 YSKKFDEYGFPYIEM
+185 YSQKFDEYDFPYIEM
-200 TKWFQGIKEA
+200 TKWFQAIKEA

-253 GPLRESSVQTKIG
+253 GPLRESSEQTKIG
-266 DYDLENTMNL
+266 DYDLENTLNL

-293 VVSDSATVKPDVLF
+293 VISDSTTVKPNVLF

-314 RMNYFIPFE
+314 RMNYFVPFE

-342 GYALKRN
+342 HYALKRS
-349 VLEIDLLQ
+349 VWEIDFLQ
-357 RLLDADY
+357 RLMDADY
-364 VVWFTT
+364 IVWFTT

-386 MTLCLSEDRVN
+386 MTLCVSDDRVN

-405 SLRCDSAFM
+405 SLRHDSTFM
-414 STIDTLSDPN
+414 STIDTLSDTK
-424 GVELI
+424 GVELR
-429 KQLWQEAS
+429 KQLWQQS
-437 NALTRN
+437 NNLITRN

-459 RNPKIPEYLVIKDIK
+459 RNPKIPEYLVIKNIK
-474 KDPDWMISLQCQ
+474 KDDDWMISLQCQ
-486 TIIRNTTLDNI
+486 TIIHNATLDNI

-502 QNVLNGRPLMRD
+502 QNVLNGWPLMRD
-514 ERDVVSKENYVNSLV
+514 EQNVVSKENYVNSLV
-529 AEMKQNLLSKPNSL
+529 ADMKLELQGKPVSV
-543 QSIKDKAA
+543 QAIKDKATA
-551 AKGCT
+551 TGKT
-556 FDEQLEAD
+556 FEEQLEAD
-564 ARWVVNDRI
+564 ARWIINDRI
-573 NRGVIDLSNFA
+573 NRGVIDLNFFA
-584 EDEQRRNAQ
+584 EEEQKRNIE
-593 KTIDEWV
+593 KTMEELV
-600 REMEQELL
+600 RDMEQELL
-608 SKPASVQSIKEKAA
+608 EKPASVQSIKEKASA
-622 AKGLTFEEQLHADAQ
+622 NGRTFEEQLHVDAQ

-642 RISRGVISVEQPQ
+642 KINRGIIRVE

>member
-32 DLKHLVGVM
+32 DLKQLVGVM

-53 YVSGQYQQQMEAYAA
+53 YVSGQYQQQMEAYAG

-121 WQPTVEEAKAT
+121 WQPTVEKARAT

-150 GKEFLMFMAP
+150 DKEFLMFMAP

-185 YSKKFDEYGFPYIEM
+185 YSQKFDEYDFPYIEM
-200 TKWFQGIKEA
+200 TKWFQAIKEA

-253 GPLRESSVQTKIG
+253 GPLRESSEQTKIG
-266 DYDLENTMNL
+266 DYDLENTLNL

-293 VVSDSATVKPDVLF
+293 VISDSTTVKPNVLF

-314 RMNYFIPFE
+314 RMNYFVPFE

-342 GYALKRN
+342 HYALKRS
-349 VLEIDLLQ
+349 VWEIDFLQ
-357 RLLDADY
+357 RLMDADY
-364 VVWFTT
+364 IVWFTT

-386 MTLCLSEDRVN
+386 MTLCVSDDRVN

-405 SLRCDSAFM
+405 SLRHDSTFM
-414 STIDTLSDPN
+414 STIDTLSDTK
-424 GVELI
+424 GVELR
-429 KQLWQEAS
+429 KQLWQQS
-437 NALTRN
+437 NNLITRN

-459 RNPKIPEYLVIKDIK
+459 RNPKIPEYLVIKNIK
-474 KDPDWMISLQCQ
+474 KDDDWMISLQCQ
-486 TIIRNTTLDNI
+486 TIIHNATLDNI

-502 QNVLNGRPLMRD
+502 QNVLNGWPLMRD
-514 ERDVVSKENYVNSLV
+514 EQNVVSKENYVNSLV
-529 AEMKQNLLSKPNSL
+529 ADMKLELQGKPVSV
-543 QSIKDKAA
+543 QAIKDKATVTG
-551 AKGCT
+551 KT
-556 FDEQLEAD
+556 FEEQLEAD
-564 ARWVVNDRI
+564 ARWIINDRI
-573 NRGVIDLSNFA
+573 NRGVIDLNFFA
-584 EDEQRRNAQ
+584 EEEQKRNIE
-593 KTIDEWV
+593 KTMEELV
-600 REMEQELL
+600 RDMEQELL
-608 SKPASVQSIKEKAA
+608 EKPASVQSIKEKASA
-622 AKGLTFEEQLHADAQ
+622 NGRTFEEQLHVDAQ

-642 RISRGVISVEQPQ
+642 KISRGIIRVE

>member
-32 DLKHLVGVM
+32 DLKQLVGVM

-53 YVSGQYQQQMEAYAA
+53 YVSGQYQQQMEAYAR

-121 WQPTVEEAKAT
+121 WQPTVEKACAT

-150 GKEFLMFMAP
+150 DKEFLMFMAP

-185 YSKKFDEYGFPYIEM
+185 YSQKFDEYDFPYIEM
-200 TKWFQGIKEA
+200 TKWFQAIKEA

-253 GPLRESSVQTKIG
+253 GPLRESSEQTKIG
-266 DYDLENTMNL
+266 DYDLENTLNL

-293 VVSDSATVKPDVLF
+293 VISDSTTVKPNVLF

-314 RMNYFIPFE
+314 RMNYFVPFE

-342 GYALKRN
+342 HYALKRS
-349 VLEIDLLQ
+349 VWEIDFLQ
-357 RLLDADY
+357 RLMDADY
-364 VVWFTT
+364 IVWFTT

-386 MTLCLSEDRVN
+386 MTLCVSDDRVN

-405 SLRCDSAFM
+405 SLRHDSTFM
-414 STIDTLSDPN
+414 STIDTLSDTK
-424 GVELI
+424 GVELR
-429 KQLWQEAS
+429 KQLWQQS
-437 NALTRN
+437 NNLITRN

-459 RNPKIPEYLVIKDIK
+459 RNPKIPEYLVIKNIK
-474 KDPDWMISLQCQ
+474 KDDNWMISLQCQ
-486 TIIRNTTLDNI
+486 TIIHNATLDNI

-502 QNVLNGRPLMRD
+502 QNVLNGWPLMRD
-514 ERDVVSKENYVNSLV
+514 EQNVVSKENYVNSLV
-529 AEMKQNLLSKPNSL
+529 ADMKLELQGKPVSV
-543 QSIKDKAA
+543 QAIKDKATA
-551 AKGCT
+551 TGKT
-556 FDEQLEAD
+556 FEEQLEAD
-564 ARWVVNDRI
+564 ARWIINDRI
-573 NRGVIDLSNFA
+573 NRGLIDLNFFA
-584 EDEQRRNAQ
+584 EEEQKRNIE
-593 KTIDEWV
+593 KTMEELV
-600 REMEQELL
+600 RDMEQELL
-608 SKPASVQSIKEKAA
+608 EKPTSVQSIKEKASA
-622 AKGLTFEEQLHADAQ
+622 NGRTFEEQLHVDAQ

-642 RISRGVISVEQPQ
+642 KINRGIIRVE

>member
-32 DLKHLVGVM
+32 DLKQLVGVM

-53 YVSGQYQQQMEAYAA
+53 YVSGQYQQQMEAYAG

-121 WQPTVEEAKAT
+121 WQPTVEKACAT

-150 GKEFLMFMAP
+150 DKEFLMFMAP

-185 YSKKFDEYGFPYIEM
+185 YSQKFDEYDFPYIEM
-200 TKWFQGIKEA
+200 TKWFQAIKEA

-253 GPLRESSVQTKIG
+253 GPLRESSEQTKNG
-266 DYDLENTMNL
+266 DYDLENTLNL

-293 VVSDSATVKPDVLF
+293 VISDSTTVKPNVLF

-314 RMNYFIPFE
+314 RMNYFVPFE

-342 GYALKRN
+342 HYALKRS
-349 VLEIDLLQ
+349 VWEIDFLQ
-357 RLLDADY
+357 RLMDADY
-364 VVWFTT
+364 IVWFTT

-386 MTLCLSEDRVN
+386 MTLCVSDDRVN

-405 SLRCDSAFM
+405 SLRHDSTFM
-414 STIDTLSDPN
+414 STIDTLSDTK
-424 GVELI
+424 GVELR
-429 KQLWQEAS
+429 KQLWQQS
-437 NALTRN
+437 NNLITRN

-459 RNPKIPEYLVIKDIK
+459 RNPKIPEYLVIKNIK
-474 KDPDWMISLQCQ
+474 KDNDWMISLQCQ
-486 TIIRNTTLDNI
+486 TIIHNATLDNI

-502 QNVLNGRPLMRD
+502 QNVLNGWPLMRD
-514 ERDVVSKENYVNSLV
+514 EQNVVSKENYVNSLV
-529 AEMKQNLLSKPNSL
+529 ADMKLELQGKPVSV
-543 QSIKDKAA
+543 QAIKDKATA
-551 AKGCT
+551 TGKT
-556 FDEQLEAD
+556 FEEQLEAD
-564 ARWVVNDRI
+564 ARWIINDRI
-573 NRGVIDLSNFA
+573 NRGVIDLNFFA
-584 EDEQRRNAQ
+584 EEEQKRNIE
-593 KTIDEWV
+593 KTMEELV
-600 REMEQELL
+600 RDMEQELL
-608 SKPASVQSIKEKAA
+608 EKPASVQSIKEKASA
-622 AKGLTFEEQLHADAQ
+622 NGRTFEEQLHVDAQ

-642 RISRGVISVEQPQ
+642 KINRGIIRVE

>member
-16 GILAFLP
+16 SILAFLP

-32 DLKHLVGVM
+32 DLKQLVGVM

-53 YVSGQYQQQMEAYAA
+53 YVSGQYQQQMEAYAG

-121 WQPTVEEAKAT
+121 WQPTVEKARAT

-150 GKEFLMFMAP
+150 DKEFLMFMAP

-185 YSKKFDEYGFPYIEM
+185 YSQKFDEYDFPYIEM
-200 TKWFQGIKEA
+200 TKWFQAIKEA

-253 GPLRESSVQTKIG
+253 GPLRESSEQTKIG
-266 DYDLENTMNL
+266 DYDLENTLNL

-293 VVSDSATVKPDVLF
+293 VISDSTTVKPNVLF

-314 RMNYFIPFE
+314 RMNYFVPFE

-342 GYALKRN
+342 HYALKRS
-349 VLEIDLLQ
+349 VWEIDFLQ
-357 RLLDADY
+357 RLMDADY
-364 VVWFTT
+364 IVWFTT

-386 MTLCLSEDRVN
+386 MTLCVSDDRVN

-405 SLRCDSAFM
+405 SLRHDSTFM
-414 STIDTLSDPN
+414 STIDTLSDTK
-424 GVELI
+424 GVELR
-429 KQLWQEAS
+429 KQLWQQS
-437 NALTRN
+437 NNLITRN

-459 RNPKIPEYLVIKDIK
+459 RNPKIPEYLVIKNIK
-474 KDPDWMISLQCQ
+474 KDDDWMISLQCQ
-486 TIIRNTTLDNI
+486 TIIHNATLDNI

-502 QNVLNGRPLMRD
+502 QNVLNGWPLMRD
-514 ERDVVSKENYVNSLV
+514 EQNVVSKENYVNSLV
-529 AEMKQNLLSKPNSL
+529 ADMKLELQGKPVSV
-543 QSIKDKAA
+543 QAIKDKATA
-551 AKGCT
+551 TGKT
-556 FDEQLEAD
+556 FEEQLEAD
-564 ARWVVNDRI
+564 ARWIINDRI
-573 NRGVIDLSNFA
+573 NRGVIDLNFFA
-584 EDEQRRNAQ
+584 EEEQKRNIE
-593 KTIDEWV
+593 KTMEELV
-600 REMEQELL
+600 RDMEQELL
-608 SKPASVQSIKEKAA
+608 EKPTSVQSIKEKASA
-622 AKGLTFEEQLHADAQ
+622 NGRTFEEQLHVDAQ

-642 RISRGVISVEQPQ
+642 KISRGIIRVE

>member
-32 DLKHLVGVM
+32 DLKQLVGVM

-53 YVSGQYQQQMEAYAA
+53 YVSGQYQQQMEAYAR

-121 WQPTVEEAKAT
+121 WQANVDEARAT

-150 GKEFLMFMAP
+150 DKEFLMFMAP

-185 YSKKFDEYGFPYIEM
+185 YSQKFDEYDFPYIEM
-200 TKWFQGIKEA
+200 TKWFQAIKEA

-253 GPLRESSVQTKIG
+253 GPLRESSEQTKIG
-266 DYDLENTMNL
+266 DYDLENTLNL

-293 VVSDSATVKPDVLF
+293 VISDSTTVKPNVLF

-314 RMNYFIPFE
+314 RMNYFVPFE

-342 GYALKRN
+342 HYALKRS
-349 VLEIDLLQ
+349 VWEIDFLQ
-357 RLLDADY
+357 RLMDADY
-364 VVWFTT
+364 IVWFTT

-386 MTLCLSEDRVN
+386 MTLCVSDDRVN

-405 SLRCDSAFM
+405 SLRHDSTFM
-414 STIDTLSDPN
+414 STIDTLSDTK
-424 GVELI
+424 GVELR
-429 KQLWQEAS
+429 KQLWQQS
-437 NALTRN
+437 NNLITRN

-459 RNPKIPEYLVIKDIK
+459 RNPKIPEYLVIKNIK
-474 KDPDWMISLQCQ
+474 KDDNWMISLQCQ
-486 TIIRNTTLDNI
+486 TIIHNATLDNI

-502 QNVLNGRPLMRD
+502 QNVLNGWPLMRD
-514 ERDVVSKENYVNSLV
+514 EQNVVSKENYVNSLV
-529 AEMKQNLLSKPNSL
+529 ADMKLELQGKPVSV
-543 QSIKDKAA
+543 QAIKDKATA
-551 AKGCT
+551 TGKT
-556 FDEQLEAD
+556 FEEQLEAD
-564 ARWVVNDRI
+564 ARWIINDRI
-573 NRGVIDLSNFA
+573 NRGLIDLNFFA
-584 EDEQRRNAQ
+584 EEEQKRNIE
-593 KTIDEWV
+593 KTMEELV
-600 REMEQELL
+600 RDMEQELL
-608 SKPASVQSIKEKAA
+608 EKPTSVQSIKEKASA
-622 AKGLTFEEQLHADAQ
+622 NGRTFEEQLHVDAQ

-642 RISRGVISVEQPQ
+642 KINRGIIRVE

>member
-16 GILAFLP
+16 SILAFLP

-32 DLKHLVGVM
+32 DLKQLVGVM

-53 YVSGQYQQQMEAYAA
+53 YVSGQYQQQMEAYAG

-121 WQPTVEEAKAT
+121 WQPTVEKARAT

-150 GKEFLMFMAP
+150 DKEFLMFMAP

-185 YSKKFDEYGFPYIEM
+185 YSQKFDEYDFPYIEM
-200 TKWFQGIKEA
+200 TKWFQAIKEA

-253 GPLRESSVQTKIG
+253 GPLRESSEQTKIG
-266 DYDLENTMNL
+266 DYDLENTLNL

-293 VVSDSATVKPDVLF
+293 VISDSTTVKPNVLF

-314 RMNYFIPFE
+314 RMNYFVPFE

-342 GYALKRN
+342 HYALKRS
-349 VLEIDLLQ
+349 VWEIDFLQ
-357 RLLDADY
+357 RLMDADY
-364 VVWFTT
+364 IVWFTT

-386 MTLCLSEDRVN
+386 MTLCVSDDRVN

-405 SLRCDSAFM
+405 SLRHDSTFM
-414 STIDTLSDPN
+414 STIDTLSDTK
-424 GVELI
+424 GVELR
-429 KQLWQEAS
+429 KQLWQQS
-437 NALTRN
+437 NNLITRN

-459 RNPKIPEYLVIKDIK
+459 RNPKIPEYLVIKNIK
-474 KDPDWMISLQCQ
+474 KDDDWMISLQCQ
-486 TIIRNTTLDNI
+486 TIIHNATLDNI

-502 QNVLNGRPLMRD
+502 QNVLNGWPLMRD
-514 ERDVVSKENYVNSLV
+514 EQNVVSKENYVNSLV
-529 AEMKQNLLSKPNSL
+529 ADMKLELQGKPVSV
-543 QSIKDKAA
+543 QAIKDKATA
-551 AKGCT
+551 TGKT
-556 FDEQLEAD
+556 FEEQLEAD
-564 ARWVVNDRI
+564 ARWIINDRI
-573 NRGVIDLSNFA
+573 NRGVIDLNFFA
-584 EDEQRRNAQ
+584 EEEQKRNIE
-593 KTIDEWV
+593 KTMEELV
-600 REMEQELL
+600 RDMEQELL
-608 SKPASVQSIKEKAA
+608 EKPTSVQSIKEKASA
-622 AKGLTFEEQLHADAQ
+622 NGRTFEEQLHVDAQ

-642 RISRGVISVEQPQ
+642 KINRGIIRVE

>member
-32 DLKHLVGVM
+32 DLKQLVGVM

-53 YVSGQYQQQMEAYAA
+53 YVSGQYQQQMEAYAR

-121 WQPTVEEAKAT
+121 WQPTVEKACAT

-150 GKEFLMFMAP
+150 DKEFLMFMAP

-185 YSKKFDEYGFPYIEM
+185 YSQKFDEYDFPYIEM
-200 TKWFQGIKEA
+200 TKWFQAIKEA

-253 GPLRESSVQTKIG
+253 GPLRESSEQTKIG
-266 DYDLENTMNL
+266 DYDLENTLNL

-293 VVSDSATVKPDVLF
+293 VISDSTTVKPNVLF

-314 RMNYFIPFE
+314 RMNYFVPFE

-342 GYALKRN
+342 HYALKRS
-349 VLEIDLLQ
+349 VWEIDFLQ
-357 RLLDADY
+357 RLMDADY
-364 VVWFTT
+364 IVWFTT

-386 MTLCLSEDRVN
+386 MTLCVSDDRVN

-405 SLRCDSAFM
+405 SLRHDSTFM
-414 STIDTLSDPN
+414 STIDTLSDTK
-424 GVELI
+424 GVELR
-429 KQLWQEAS
+429 KQLWQQS
-437 NALTRN
+437 NNLITRN

-459 RNPKIPEYLVIKDIK
+459 RNPKIPEYLVIKNIK
-474 KDPDWMISLQCQ
+474 KDDDWMISLQCQ
-486 TIIRNTTLDNI
+486 TIIHNATLDNI

-502 QNVLNGRPLMRD
+502 QNVLNGWPLMRD
-514 ERDVVSKENYVNSLV
+514 EQNVVSKENYVNSLV
-529 AEMKQNLLSKPNSL
+529 ADMKLELQGKPVSV
-543 QSIKDKAA
+543 QAIKDKATA
-551 AKGCT
+551 TGKT
-556 FDEQLEAD
+556 FEEQLEAD
-564 ARWVVNDRI
+564 ARWIINDRI
-573 NRGVIDLSNFA
+573 NRGVIDLNFFA
-584 EDEQRRNAQ
+584 EEEQKINIE
-593 KTIDEWV
+593 KTMEELV
-600 REMEQELL
+600 RDMEQELL
-608 SKPASVQSIKEKAA
+608 EKPASVQSIKEKASA
-622 AKGLTFEEQLHADAQ
+622 NGRTFEEQLHVDAQ

-642 RISRGVISVEQPQ
+642 KINRGIIRVE

>member
-41 VEAKKPE
+41 VKAEKPE

-53 YVSGQYQQQMEAYAA
+53 YVSGQYQQQMEAYAG

-121 WQPTVEEAKAT
+121 WQPTVEKARAT

-150 GKEFLMFMAP
+150 DKEFLMFMAP

-185 YSKKFDEYGFPYIEM
+185 YSQKFDEYDFPYIEM
-200 TKWFQGIKEA
+200 TKWFQAIKAA

-253 GPLRESSVQTKIG
+253 GPLRESSVETKIG
-266 DYDLENTMNL
+266 DYDLENTLNL

-283 GEKLLDAEVT
+283 DEKLLDAEVT
-293 VVSDSATVKPDVLF
+293 VISDSTTVKPNVLF

-342 GYALKRN
+342 GYALKRS
-349 VLEIDLLQ
+349 VWEIDFLQ

-397 DVRNQLMD
+397 DARNQVMD
-405 SLRCDSAFM
+405 SLRRDSAFM
-414 STIDTLSDPN
+414 STIDTLADPK
-424 GVELI
+424 GVELR
-429 KQLWQEAS
+429 KQLWQES
-437 NALTRN
+437 NNIITRN

-474 KDPDWMISLQCQ
+474 KDSDWMIGLQCQ
-486 TIIRNTTLDNI
+486 TVIRNTTLDNI

-514 ERDVVSKENYVNSLV
+514 EQNVVSKENYVNSLV
-529 AEMKQNLLSKPNSL
+529 REMKQNLMNKPNSV

-551 AKGCT
+551 TKGKT
-556 FDEQLEAD
+556 FEEQLEAD
-564 ARWVVNDRI
+564 ARWIVNDKI
-573 NRGVIDLSNFA
+573 NRGVIDLSKFA
-584 EDEQRRNAQ
+584 EEEQKRNVQ
-593 KTIDEWV
+593 KTIEELV
-600 REMEQELL
+600 RDMEQELL
-608 SKPASVQSIKEKAA
+608 GKPTSVQSIKEKAA
-622 AKGLTFEEQLHADAQ
+622 SKGRTFEEQLHADAQ

-642 RISRGVISVEQPQ
+642 KISRGVIRVDKP

>member
-32 DLKHLVGVM
+32 DLKQLVGVM

-53 YVSGQYQQQMEAYAA
+53 YVSGQYQQQMEAYAR

-121 WQPTVEEAKAT
+121 WQPTVEKACAT

-150 GKEFLMFMAP
+150 DKEFLMFMAP

-185 YSKKFDEYGFPYIEM
+185 YSQKFDEYDFPYIEM
-200 TKWFQGIKEA
+200 TKWFQAIKEA

-248 GTLKV
+248 GTLKI
-253 GPLRESSVQTKIG
+253 GPLRESSEQTKIG
-266 DYDLENTMNL
+266 DYDLENTLNL

-293 VVSDSATVKPDVLF
+293 VISDSTTVKPNVLF

-314 RMNYFIPFE
+314 RMNYFVPFE

-342 GYALKRN
+342 HYALKRS
-349 VLEIDLLQ
+349 VWEIDFLQ
-357 RLLDADY
+357 RLMDADY
-364 VVWFTT
+364 IVWFTT

-386 MTLCLSEDRVN
+386 MTLCVSDDRVN

-405 SLRCDSAFM
+405 SLRHDSTFM
-414 STIDTLSDPN
+414 STIDTLSDTK
-424 GVELI
+424 GVELR
-429 KQLWQEAS
+429 KQLWQQS
-437 NALTRN
+437 NNLITRN

-459 RNPKIPEYLVIKDIK
+459 RNPKIPEYLVIKNIK
-474 KDPDWMISLQCQ
+474 KDDDWMISLQCQ
-486 TIIRNTTLDNI
+486 TIIHNATLDNI

-502 QNVLNGRPLMRD
+502 QNVLNGWPLMRD
-514 ERDVVSKENYVNSLV
+514 EQNVVSKENYVNSLV
-529 AEMKQNLLSKPNSL
+529 ADMKLELQGKPVSV
-543 QSIKDKAA
+543 QAIKDKATA
-551 AKGCT
+551 TGKT
-556 FDEQLEAD
+556 FEEQLEAD
-564 ARWVVNDRI
+564 ARWIINDRI
-573 NRGVIDLSNFA
+573 NRGVIDLNFFA
-584 EDEQRRNAQ
+584 EEEQKRNIE
-593 KTIDEWV
+593 KTMEELV
-600 REMEQELL
+600 RDMEQELL
-608 SKPASVQSIKEKAA
+608 EKPASVQSIKEKASA
-622 AKGLTFEEQLHADAQ
+622 NGRTFEEQLHVDAQ

-642 RISRGVISVEQPQ
+642 KINRGIIRVE

>member
-32 DLKHLVGVM
+32 DLKQLVGVM

-53 YVSGQYQQQMEAYAA
+53 YVSGQYQQQMEAYAR

-121 WQPTVEEAKAT
+121 WQPTVEKACAT

-150 GKEFLMFMAP
+150 DKEFLMFMAP

-185 YSKKFDEYGFPYIEM
+185 YSQKFDEYDFPYIEM
-200 TKWFQGIKEA
+200 TKWFQAIKEA

-253 GPLRESSVQTKIG
+253 GPLRESSEQTKIG
-266 DYDLENTMNL
+266 DYDLENTLNL

-293 VVSDSATVKPDVLF
+293 VISDSTTVKPNVLF

-314 RMNYFIPFE
+314 RMNYFVPFE

-342 GYALKRN
+342 HYALKRS
-349 VLEIDLLQ
+349 VWEIDFLQ
-357 RLLDADY
+357 RLMDADY
-364 VVWFTT
+364 IVWFTT

-386 MTLCLSEDRVN
+386 MTLCVSDDRVN

-405 SLRCDSAFM
+405 SLRHDSTFM
-414 STIDTLSDPN
+414 STIDTLSDTK
-424 GVELI
+424 GVELR
-429 KQLWQEAS
+429 KQLWQQS
-437 NALTRN
+437 NNLITRN

-459 RNPKIPEYLVIKDIK
+459 RNPKIPEYLVIKNIK
-474 KDPDWMISLQCQ
+474 KDDNWMISLQCQ
-486 TIIRNTTLDNI
+486 TIIHNATLDNI

-502 QNVLNGRPLMRD
+502 QNVLNGWPLMRD
-514 ERDVVSKENYVNSLV
+514 EQNVVSKENYVNSLV
-529 AEMKQNLLSKPNSL
+529 ADMKLELQGKPVSV
-543 QSIKDKAA
+543 QAIKDKATA
-551 AKGCT
+551 TGKT
-556 FDEQLEAD
+556 FEEQLEAD
-564 ARWVVNDRI
+564 ARWIINDRI
-573 NRGVIDLSNFA
+573 NRGVIDLNFFA
-584 EDEQRRNAQ
+584 EEDQKRNIE
-593 KTIDEWV
+593 KTMEELV
-600 REMEQELL
+600 RDMEQELL
-608 SKPASVQSIKEKAA
+608 EKPTSVQSIKEKASA
-622 AKGLTFEEQLHADAQ
+622 NGRTFEEQLHVDAQ

-642 RISRGVISVEQPQ
+642 KINRGIIRVE